1 MKIAIYGRVFKK
13 ENAPFIQEL
22 YDYLHQQEIDF
33 LTEELFLAQCV
44 ANNIKPR
51 HTDTYTSHIDL
62 AKAEIDFMLVMGG
75 DGTILDTVSYLYKK
89 PVPVLG
95 INTGR
100 LGFLAGESKHD
111 IKKAID
117 NLVKGHFTIDY
128 RSVLQLESSTP
139 LFSGVHF
146 ALNDFVIHK
155 KDSSSMITIHTYVN
169 GEYLNSYWSDGLII
183 STPTG
188 STGYSLSCGGPI
200 LYPTA
205 QSVVLTPIA
214 PHNLNV
220 RPMVISDEYVI
231 SFEIEGRSTSFL
243 ITLDSRSETISSSVQ
258 LAVRK
263 ASFKFPLIR
272 FNEENYLNTLREK
285 LMWGHDNRNVS

>member
-13 ENAPFIQEL
+13 ENAQFIQQL
-22 YDYLHQQEIDF
+22 YDYLHTSDIDVV
-33 LTEELFLAQCV
+33 TEEVFLAQCV
-44 ANNIKPR
+44 ASGIKPR
-51 HTDTYTSHIDL
+51 NTATFSNQADL
-62 AKAEIDFMLVMGG
+62 LKDEIDFMVVLGG
-75 DGTILDTVSYLYKK
+75 DGTILDTLVYTHKK
-89 PVPVLG
+89 PVPVMG

-100 LGFLAGESKHD
+100 LGFLAGEAKTD

-117 NLVKGHFTIDY
+117 NLIKGHYTIDY
-128 RSVLQLESSTP
+128 RSVLQLETSMP
-139 LFSGVHF
+139 LFDGVHF
-146 ALNDFVIHK
+146 ALNDFIIHK

-205 QSVVLTPIA
+205 SSVVITPIA

-220 RPMVISDEYVI
+220 RPMVISDEYVL
-231 SFEIEGRSTSFL
+231 SFEVEGRSTSFL
-243 ITLDSRSETISSSVQ
+243 ITLDSRSESIGSSVQ
-258 LAVRK
+258 LAVKK
-263 ASFKFPLIR
+263 ANFKFPLVR
-272 FNEENYLNTLREK
+272 FNEENYLNTLRRK
-285 LMWGHDNRNVS
+285 LMWGHDNRNN

>member
-1 MKIAIYGRVFKK
+1 MKVAIYGRVFKK
-13 ENAPFIQEL
+13 ENAVFIQQL
-22 YDYLHQQEIDF
+22 YDYLHEQEIEF
-33 LTEELFLAQCV
+33 VTEEVFLAQCV
-44 ANNIKPR
+44 ASGIKPR
-51 HTDTYTSHIDL
+51 LTQTFSNHEEL
-62 AKAEIDFMLVMGG
+62 EQQEADFLIVLGG
-75 DGTILDTVSYLYKK
+75 DGTILDTMVYMYKK
-89 PVPVLG
+89 QIPVLG

-111 IKKAID
+111 IQKAID
-117 NLVKGHFTIDY
+117 NLLRGHFTIDY
-128 RSVLQLESSTP
+128 RSVLQLESSIP
-139 LFSGVHF
+139 LFNGVTF
-146 ALNDFVIHK
+146 GLNDFVIHK

-205 QSVVLTPIA
+205 NSVVLTPIA

-231 SFEIEGRSTSFL
+231 SFEIEGRSTGFL
-243 ITLDSRSETISSSVQ
+243 ITLDSRSESITSSVQ
-258 LAVRK
+258 LAVKK
-263 ASFKFPLIR
+263 ADFRFPLVR
-272 FNEENYLNTLREK
+272 FNDENYLNTLRRK
-285 LMWGHDNRNVS
+285 LMWGHDNRNN